1 MKALE
6 VLLAAYRKNK
16 DVVNV
21 ALLAIIVAGG
31 IGWTITIRTQDQI
44 LEQRDKIMEERLAAL
59 SEQYQAKSATSAQEL
74 AQIRTDVRGIR
85 YRMGVIEDGVT
96 TLTDLINAVDIEID
110 KAGNSRRLPM
120 PDVLHERIGKIQSE
134 AILLKVRVKDAQS
147 FTTTGLP
154 SAATSAPPPAALSS
168 RSLIPTLFVAA
179 VLLSAIV
186 GAVTLSKILVTQYRK
201 SRL

>member
-1 MKALE
+1 
-6 VLLAAYRKNK
+6 
-16 DVVNV
+16 
-21 ALLAIIVAGG
+21 
-31 IGWTITIRTQDQI
+31 
-44 LEQRDKIMEERLAAL
+44 
-59 SEQYQAKSATSAQEL
+59 
-74 AQIRTDVRGIR
+74 
-85 YRMGVIEDGVT
+85 
-96 TLTDLINAVDIEID
+96 
-110 KAGNSRRLPM
+110 M

-186 GAVTLSKILVTQYRK
+186 GAVTLSKMLVTQYRK